1 MRTLLALILGAFCAV
16 TAQAVNV
23 KWSSL
28 AGGQLPQTGNTQNQT
43 ALIADT
49 SSYQGLSIALT
60 MKLVALKG
68 NANYAEFSGT
78 NLTRV
83 GFRLQGN
90 IFYAAQNGKKIADS
104 QGVALTAGETFAFV
118 LTFDGGNLNF
128 YVNGTKI
135 YTMEQT
141 LPSSLSAGIWIGE
154 ESNKTYAVDPSM
166 VIYDG
171 ALTEGQIAWM
181 NEHKTALLPEP
192 TALALLALGVA
203 GLALRRKTA

>member
-1 MRTLLALILGAFCAV
+1 MRTLLALILGTFCAV
-16 TAQAVNV
+16 TAQAVTV
-23 KWSSL
+23 TWSSL
-28 AGGQLPQTGNTQNQT
+28 GGDQLPLTGNTGSQT

-60 MKLVALKG
+60 MTIATLPG
-68 NANYAEFSGT
+68 NANYADFTGSQ
-78 NLTRV
+78 LTRV
-83 GFRLQGN
+83 GFRSQGN
-90 IFYAAQNGKKIADS
+90 IFYAAQDGRQIADS
-104 QGVALTAGETFAFV
+104 QGVTLTAGETFAFV

-141 LPSSLSAGIWIGE
+141 LPSSLSGGIW
-154 ESNKTYAVDPSM
+154 NNTTYAADPSM

-171 ALTEGQIAWM
+171 ALTEDQIAWM

-203 GLALRRKTA
+203 GLALRRKAA